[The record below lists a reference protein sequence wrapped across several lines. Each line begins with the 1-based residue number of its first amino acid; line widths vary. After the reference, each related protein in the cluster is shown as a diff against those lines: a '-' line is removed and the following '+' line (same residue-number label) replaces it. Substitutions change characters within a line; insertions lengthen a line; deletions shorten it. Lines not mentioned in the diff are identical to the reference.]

1 MAQDIVGSLF
11 GATPQQVQSEMT
23 APIFNRA
30 QQFAQL
36 NPMQQAQYGLYSG
49 GAMLGQG
56 IGGLLGGEDP
66 RLVQARQM
74 QQVKDWIGQSGVDIN
89 TSEGLTQAARYAQS
103 IGATEGA
110 MFLGQQA
117 QKMKAASLDQRQSE
131 LGIQAKET
139 EIKNRA
145 GLQQALAN
153 MPENIDR
160 ATFIKTILPFVG
172 NSADAIKLASSRYGF
187 DTEDEKLATKE
198 LDPGDGLPY
207 IVGTDNV
214 GRIKLSNNRTIPRAS
229 FDAAKS
235 TYDAEDTMLTLLNDI
250 TEEDIQNAY
259 GATMDYTTVPY
270 VGRVVPETTDA
281 QQKIKGVK
289 IQETLRTLGPLKG
302 STSDKEF
309 SEIMSGFPAFTQD
322 PEVMS
327 KWIERAKKYMQKR
340 MQKGVKEFGFDR
352 SSNLITQTTEK
363 PTQTSS
369 KYKIGETRVHKGET
383 YIRTEAGWVKQ
394 GSNQ

>member
-11 GATPQQVQSEMT
+11 GASPQAVQAEMT
-23 APIFNRA
+23 RPIFNRA
-30 QQFAQL
+30 MEFAQL
-36 NPMQQAQYGLYSG
+36 NPMQQAQYGIYSG

-89 TSEGLTQAARYAQS
+89 TPEGLQKAAQYAQS

-110 MFLGQQA
+110 LFLGQQS
-117 QKMKAASLDQRQSE
+117 QKMRQMGLEQRQSE
-131 LGIQAKET
+131 IGIQEKEAR
-139 EIKNRA
+139 IKNRA
-145 GLQQALAN
+145 GLQDALSN

-160 ATFIKTILPFVG
+160 ASFIKTILPFVES
-172 NSADAIKLASSRYGF
+172 SADAIKLASSRYGF
-187 DTEDEKLATKE
+187 DAEDEKMATKE

-214 GRIKLSNNRTIPRAS
+214 GRVKLSNNRTIPRAS
-229 FDAAKS
+229 FDAAKA

-270 VGRVVPETTDA
+270 VGRAVPETADA

-302 STSDKEF
+302 ATSDKEF
-309 SEIMSGFPAFTQD
+309 TEIMSGFPAFTQD

-352 SSNLITQTTEK
+352 SSNLTTQTPEK
-363 PTQTSS
+363 PAQPAA
-369 KYKIGETRVHKGET
+369 KYKVGETRKVGNDT
-383 YIRTEAGWVKQ
+383 WVRTEQGWVKQ
-394 GSNQ
+394 